1 MRAAANEQPNTVTR
15 DATLEPSLMRS
26 DAAQRQWVYH
36 QRRKRAAIEAIGN
49 EADAS
54 RVTLVALLA
63 RELAVLEDTPPH
75 RRASSPRATPPD
87 ASSPKSSRVM
97 ALSSSYELTPRPRHT
112 TQLPRT
118 QGLHRAPAV
127 DKPPVHRSS
136 LWTAPSGSAP
146 CPPLPGVRPPGLTRF
161 ACPLH

>member
-63 RELAVLEDTPPH
+63 RELAVLEDPTTPARIEPARNTA
-75 RRASSPRATPPD
+75 RRVLTEIITR
-87 ASSPKSSRVM
+87 
-97 ALSSSYELTPRPRHT
+97 YGIELE
-112 TQLPRT
+112 L
-118 QGLHRAPAV
+118 
-127 DKPPVHRSS
+127 
-136 LWTAPSGSAP
+136 
-146 CPPLPGVRPPGLTRF
+146 
-161 ACPLH
+161 